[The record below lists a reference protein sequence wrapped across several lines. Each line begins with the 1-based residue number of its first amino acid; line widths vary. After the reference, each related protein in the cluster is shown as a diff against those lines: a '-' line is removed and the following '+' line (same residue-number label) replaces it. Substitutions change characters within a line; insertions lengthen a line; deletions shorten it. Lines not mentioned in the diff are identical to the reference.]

1 MEQWQKE
8 ALELRAAKP
17 KHVLF
22 LCVANSARSQLAEG
36 IARSLA
42 PKDIKISSAGSNPS
56 IVNPLAVEVLKEIG
70 IDIKDQ
76 YSKSINSIDTKS
88 VDAVITLCAEEVC
101 PLFLGK
107 AIKLHW
113 GLSDPALSGIEA
125 FRKVRDELKK
135 RLTLLF
141 NEEKK

>member
-42 PKDIKISSAGSNPS
+42 PKNIKISELSEQELFDVQNKINNRPRKMFGYQSAAELFYRNMQPQQHF
-56 IVNPLAVEVLKEIG
+56 IG
-70 IDIKDQ
+70 
-76 YSKSINSIDTKS
+76 
-88 VDAVITLCAEEVC
+88 E
-101 PLFLGK
+101 
-107 AIKLHW
+107 
-113 GLSDPALSGIEA
+113 
-125 FRKVRDELKK
+125 
-135 RLTLLF
+135 
-141 NEEKK
+141 